1 MKFRFA
7 STTDLILMSIG
18 TIGALAT
25 GVSFP
30 IMLIFFG
37 NIIDTGVGFD
47 RERAECFP
55 NITTTVGTTIDPI
68 SIASTNKETLDKF
81 LKDISQQAIYLSSI
95 IRK

>member
-1 MKFRFA
+1 MG
-7 STTDLILMSIG
+7 IG

-47 RERAECFP
+47 RKRAECF
-55 NITTTVGTTIDPI
+55 NITSTTMGTTIDPTI
-68 SIASTNKETLDKF
+68 LALANKEILDKF

>member
-1 MKFRFA
+1 MG
-7 STTDLILMSIG
+7 IG

-55 NITTTVGTTIDPI
+55 SNITSTTMGTTIDPTI
-68 SIASTNKETLDKF
+68 LALENKEILDKF